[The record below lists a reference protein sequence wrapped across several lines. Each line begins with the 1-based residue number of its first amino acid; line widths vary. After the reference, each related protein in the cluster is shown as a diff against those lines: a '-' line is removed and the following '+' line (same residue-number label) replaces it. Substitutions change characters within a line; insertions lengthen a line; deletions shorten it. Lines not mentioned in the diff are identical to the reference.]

1 MEVFTKLPYIEA
13 AYNMITKVPPIPPW
27 MTILWFN
34 GNPVTDISNIYNATQ
49 LEEID
54 FSDNGITLPIPS
66 TFSRWP
72 NLKILRLPQNNF
84 YGELQ
89 ETAFSD
95 NHFLEVVD
103 LSANNVVGASFHYCR
118 GPPPSLLPIPLF
130 HNR

>member
-1 MEVFTKLPYIEA
+1 MEIFTKLTWIEA

-34 GNPVTDISNIYNATQ
+34 GNPLTDISNIYNATQ

-66 TFSRWP
+66 TFGIWP
-72 NLKILRLPQNNF
+72 NLKILRLPQNHF

-103 LSANNVVGASFHYCR
+103 LSSNNVVSA
-118 GPPPSLLPIPLF
+118 
-130 HNR
+130 